1 MPFEKDNQA
10 ALKHGAFAAD
20 VVDSETVERIFPDPT
35 VAERYPVAAL
45 ALADT
50 FTRWA
55 KLSEHINQVGVDQ
68 VAPTTLTYHQSLLRQ
83 LLALIGKF
91 GLDPASD
98 AALKRAQAE
107 AISTTWDLE
116 GLAAEGR
123 AALAGR
129 VPPAAAPV
137 GLEPGWPPKPGRSKH
152 GYRRSK
158 TGRTDEEP

>member
-1 MPFEKDNQA
+1 VPFEKDNQA

-98 AALKRAQAE
+98 AALKRACWPTPRMN
-107 AISTTWDLE
+107 TT
-116 GLAAEGR
+116 AACSLVMG
-123 AALAGR
+123 
-129 VPPAAAPV
+129 
-137 GLEPGWPPKPGRSKH
+137 
-152 GYRRSK
+152 
-158 TGRTDEEP
+158 